1 MADYYTV
8 KQLRSALAEN
18 LACEPG
24 DVSLIPAD
32 LDPEAELGERHLTTL
47 RDHGQH
53 GAPCVVEIRV
63 TATGKVLGYGLRRE
77 SGISL
82 HASPQAALD
91 WLGGEVRPWRGVPI
105 PGLTLR
111 DALELRS
118 SVRRTGA
125 WRSTADEGERDKILA
140 PYTALVD
147 AAARLTLAVAE
158 PDTDSWLLAKS
169 VVGEATDVIAR
180 E

>member
-1 MADYYTV
+1 MANYYTA
-8 KQLRSALAEN
+8 KQLLSALAEN
-18 LACEPG
+18 LTCERG
-24 DVSLIPAD
+24 DLSLIPAD
-32 LDPEAELGERHLTTL
+32 LDPETELGERHLTTL
-47 RDHGQH
+47 RDRGQP

-63 TATGKVLGYGLRRE
+63 TATDKVLGYGLRRE

-111 DALELRS
+111 DSLELRS
-118 SVRRTGA
+118 SVHRTDA
-125 WRSTADEGERDKILA
+125 WRAADEGERAETLA

-158 PDTDSWLLAKS
+158 PDTESWHLAKS
-169 VVGEATDVIAR
+169 WVMGKA
-180 E
+180 